1 MQFLEKLFSYKT
13 VKINGVAFVI
23 KRLSPLDFLATE
35 QWFPISNW
43 LDAKLAYEIEND
55 KTKIDTET
63 ETFKLRVKDLLLR
76 SVIKVKYNGKEYNIK
91 EYIDDIMN
99 EPEIY
104 NRLFIEIVVKHT
116 LKLKKKLI

>member
-63 ETFKLRVKDLLLR
+63 DAFKLRVKDLLIR
-76 SVIKVKYNGKEYNIK
+76 AVIKVKYNGKEYNIK
-91 EYIDDIMN
+91 EYIDDIMT
-99 EPEIY
+99 EPEVY
-104 NRLFIEIVVKHT
+104 NKLFILILQHT

>member
-76 SVIKVKYNGKEYNIK
+76 AVIKVKYNGKEYNIK
-91 EYIDDIMN
+91 EYIEDIMT
-99 EPEIY
+99 EPEVY
-104 NRLFIEIVVKHT
+104 NKLFILILQHT

>member
-63 ETFKLRVKDLLLR
+63 ETFKLRIKDLLLR
-76 SVIKVKYNGKEYNIK
+76 AVIKVKYNGKEYNIK
-91 EYIDDIMN
+91 EYIDDIMT
-99 EPEIY
+99 EPEVY
-104 NRLFIEIVVKHT
+104 NKLFILILQHT

>member
-76 SVIKVKYNGKEYNIK
+76 AVIKVKYNGKEYNIK
-91 EYIDDIMN
+91 EYIDDIMT
-99 EPEIY
+99 EPEVY
-104 NRLFIEIVVKHT
+104 NKLFILILQHT

>member
-63 ETFKLRVKDLLLR
+63 ETFKLRVKDLLSR
-76 SVIKVKYNGKEYNIK
+76 AVIKVKYNGKEYNIK
-91 EYIDDIMN
+91 EYIDDIMT
-99 EPEIY
+99 EPEVY
-104 NRLFIEIVVKHT
+104 NKLFILILQHT